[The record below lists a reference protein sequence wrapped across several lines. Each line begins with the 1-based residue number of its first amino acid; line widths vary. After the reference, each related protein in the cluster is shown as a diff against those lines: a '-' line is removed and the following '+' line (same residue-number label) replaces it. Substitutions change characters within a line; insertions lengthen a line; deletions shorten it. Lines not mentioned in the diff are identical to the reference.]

1 MIRRRK
7 APLTIT
13 LALIVAV
20 LSAGVAWWWTR
31 PVPAPP
37 PEPIASLKVVGYAEL
52 PGWAGDDH
60 KAALAAFRVSCT
72 RLVKLGADR
81 RLGRAA
87 LAGTAGAWREPCTA
101 ADTATDAR
109 DFFETH
115 FRPVAVTRTTG
126 SGLFT
131 GYYEPLLRGS
141 LTADATYRVPLHKRP
156 DDMITVELGD
166 FRDDLKG
173 KRVTGR
179 VTGRK
184 LVPYFSRGEIVDG
197 ALDGRDLE
205 LVWVD
210 DPVDAFFLQIQGSG
224 VVALPDG
231 SRMRVGYAAQNGHRY
246 FAIGRELIR
255 RNVVPRERMSMQAI
269 RAWLA
274 ANPAEGDKV
283 MRMNPSYVFFREN
296 KAAGAIGAQG
306 VVLTPDRSLAVD
318 RRIYPMGVPIW
329 IDTRLPDDKPLQR
342 LMLAQDTGGAIRG
355 PVRGDIFF
363 GAGDAAGELAGR
375 MKQAG
380 DWYLLLPKTVDP
392 PPFLY

>member
-1 MIRRRK
+1 
-7 APLTIT
+7 
-13 LALIVAV
+13 
-20 LSAGVAWWWTR
+20 
-31 PVPAPP
+31 
-37 PEPIASLKVVGYAEL
+37 
-52 PGWAGDDH
+52 
-60 KAALAAFRVSCT
+60 
-72 RLVKLGADR
+72 
-81 RLGRAA
+81 
-87 LAGTAGAWREPCTA
+87 
-101 ADTATDAR
+101 
-109 DFFETH
+109 
-115 FRPVAVTRTTG
+115 
-126 SGLFT
+126 
-131 GYYEPLLRGS
+131 
-141 LTADATYRVPLHKRP
+141 
-156 DDMITVELGD
+156 
-166 FRDDLKG
+166 
-173 KRVTGR
+173 
-179 VTGRK
+179 
-184 LVPYFSRGEIVDG
+184 
-197 ALDGRDLE
+197 
-205 LVWVD
+205 
-210 DPVDAFFLQIQGSG
+210 
-224 VVALPDG
+224 
-231 SRMRVGYAAQNGHRY
+231 MRVGYAAQNGHRY

-255 RNVVPRERMSMQAI
+255 RNAVPTERMSMQAI

-355 PVRGDIFF
+355 PVRGDVFF

>member
-1 MIRRRK
+1 MIRRRQ

-13 LALIVAV
+13 LALLVAV
-20 LSAGVAWWWTR
+20 LAAGLAWWWTR
-31 PVPAPP
+31 PLPPAPAA
-37 PEPIASLKVVGYAEL
+37 PIASLKVVDFGDL
-52 PGWAGDDH
+52 PGWADDDH
-60 KAALAAFRVSCT
+60 AKALAAFRVSCT
-72 RLVKLGADR
+72 RLVRLGADR
-81 RLGRAA
+81 KLGRAG
-87 LAGTAGAWREPCTA
+87 LAGQAKGWHEACQAAETAS
-101 ADTATDAR
+101 DAR
-109 DFFETH
+109 DFFESQ
-115 FRPVAVTRTTG
+115 FRPVAVIPTTG
-126 SGLFT
+126 KGLFT

-141 LTADATYRVPLHKRP
+141 RTADATYRVPLHKRP
-156 DDMITVELGD
+156 DDMITADLGK
-166 FRDDLKG
+166 FRDELKG

-179 VTGRK
+179 VKGGE
-184 LVPYFSRGEIVDG
+184 LVPYYSRAEIGDG
-197 ALDGRDLE
+197 ALDGRGLE

-231 SRMRVGYAAQNGHRY
+231 TTMRVGYAAQNGHPY

-255 RNVVPRERMSMQAI
+255 RNAVPRERMSMQAI

-274 ANPAEGDKV
+274 ANPDEGDKV

-296 KAAGAIGAQG
+296 TAAGAIGAQG

-329 IDTRLPDDKPLQR
+329 LDTKLPDDQPLRR

-355 PVRGDIFF
+355 PVRGDVFF
-363 GAGDAAGELAGR
+363 GAGDAAGALAGR

-392 PPFLY
+392 PALLY